1 MVLRG
6 NTGKHEENTM
16 SIAQTILIP
25 LADIVRAD
33 NVRLTFQDSART
45 SEWLEILQ
53 LSEDIESAGY
63 GVDDTHRVAFNGLRT
78 NLVVQLQDDGKYL
91 TLQGH
96 RRGLSLEAFAKR
108 NPGLFKSRF
117 PDGIPC
123 NVVPDGIDPTPYLID
138 HGNQLPLRDPYELQL
153 CADRLYAQGHTEKSV
168 ANEMHSLFTRV
179 IGGLKGKRRDK
190 VKELDTVIAKAKAD
204 KDFTTLPK
212 AEADKATEIA
222 AHHRGTCQ
230 HLKNVWR
237 SPDCVRHAMV
247 FKATGEVPQGA
258 ETPLPSLTVAQVTE
272 LVKALDVDVRDVS
285 GEYSKALPGPAFNT
299 AWQKIV
305 AAAVKKASE
314 PTTVA
319 TKSVSSK
326 DIKSTGEALSSQG
339 LKRLCDKLSDSTD
352 RTDITDIDKD
362 LFALEL
368 VKKHDNGL
376 YKKVIKRGD
385 EILKQKQKAG
395 KAEAEAKLEAE
406 ADTNEN
412 TTVSAS

>member
-1 MVLRG
+1 
-6 NTGKHEENTM
+6 M

-25 LADIVRAD
+25 LADIVRED
-33 NVRLTFQDSART
+33 NVRLSFQDSART

-63 GVDDTHRVAFNGLRT
+63 GVDDTHPVAFNGLRT
-78 NLVVQLQDDGKYL
+78 CLVVQQQEDGKYL

-96 RRGLSLEAFAKR
+96 RRGLSLEAFEKR
-108 NPGLFKSRF
+108 NPGLFKLRF

-123 NVVPDGIDPTPYLID
+123 NVVPSGIDPTPYLID

-153 CADRLYAQGHTEKSV
+153 CADRLYAGGSTEKEV

-190 VKELDTVIAKAKAD
+190 VKELDDIIAKAKMD
-204 KDFTTLPK
+204 REFVTLEK
-212 AEADKATEIA
+212 AEVDKANEIA

-230 HLKNVWR
+230 HLKNVYR
-237 SPDCVRHAMV
+237 SPDCVRHAMIY
-247 FKATGEVPQGA
+247 KATGEVPKGA

-272 LVKALDVDVRDVS
+272 LVKALDVDIRDVS

-305 AAAVKKASE
+305 AAHVKKASE

-326 DIKSTGEALSSQG
+326 DITSMGEALSSQG

-352 RTDITDIDKD
+352 RSDITDVDKD

-395 KAEAEAKLEAE
+395 KAQAEAKLEAE
-406 ADTNEN
+406 ASENE
-412 TTVSAS
+412 TVSAS